1 MTPNPYDLIILNKLL
16 TILDKYVLI
25 GSMADDSQ
33 IKKEIQAELLSPII
47 EALES
52 EGITLPYLSKQLKKE
67 LKAKEIKVFNDKG
80 TIIYSD
86 GVPAL
91 DIQQRARIDAHKL
104 RGDYP
109 AEEHRI
115 TGEMVTS
122 RSEAEIEEL
131 KKIADRVVEEIRSN
145 KKD

>member
-1 MTPNPYDLIILNKLL
+1 
-16 TILDKYVLI
+16 
-25 GSMADDSQ
+25 MAEDSR
-33 IKKEIQAELLSPII
+33 IKKEIEAELLSPII
-47 EALES
+47 EALDA

-109 AEEHRI
+109 AEKHEVSGSI
-115 TGEMVTS
+115 TVDTGIKREGD
-122 RSEAEIEEL
+122 E
-131 KKIADRVVEEIRSN
+131 
-145 KKD
+145 

>member
-1 MTPNPYDLIILNKLL
+1 
-16 TILDKYVLI
+16 
-25 GSMADDSQ
+25 MA
-33 IKKEIQAELLSPII
+33 KEVTAAEFQKSIESPVIA
-47 EALES
+47 ALEK
-52 EGITLPYLSKQLKKE
+52 EGITLSHLSKILHKE

-115 TGEMVTS
+115 TGEMITS
-122 RSEAEIEEL
+122 RSREEIKEL
-131 KKIADRVVEEIRSN
+131 QEIANRVVDEIRKG
-145 KKD
+145 KKGKK

>member
-1 MTPNPYDLIILNKLL
+1 M
-16 TILDKYVLI
+16 VE
-25 GSMADDSQ
+25 DSQ
-33 IKKEIQAELLSPII
+33 IKKEIEAELLSPLI
-47 EALES
+47 EALDA

-80 TIIYSD
+80 KIIYSD

-115 TGEMVTS
+115 SGEMITS
-122 RSEAEIEEL
+122 RSPEEIKDLQE
-131 KKIADRVVEEIRSN
+131 IASRVVDEIRKGRKG
-145 KKD
+145 KK

>member
-1 MTPNPYDLIILNKLL
+1 
-16 TILDKYVLI
+16 
-25 GSMADDSQ
+25 MA
-33 IKKEIQAELLSPII
+33 KEVTAAEFQKSIESPVIA
-47 EALES
+47 ALEK
-52 EGITLPYLSKQLKKE
+52 EGITLSHLSKILHKE

-115 TGEMVTS
+115 TGEMITS
-122 RSEAEIEEL
+122 RSP
-131 KKIADRVVEEIRSN
+131 EEIRDLQEIASRVVDEIRKGRRA
-145 KKD
+145 KK

>member
-1 MTPNPYDLIILNKLL
+1 M
-16 TILDKYVLI
+16 
-25 GSMADDSQ
+25 GSMAEYSQ

-47 EALES
+47 EALDA

-67 LKAKEIKVFNDKG
+67 LKAKEIKVFKSKNKV
-80 TIIYSD
+80 IYSK
-86 GVPAL
+86 GLNAL

-115 TGEMVTS
+115 TGEMITS
-122 RSEAEIEEL
+122 RSPEEIKDLQE
-131 KKIADRVVEEIRSN
+131 IASRVVDEIRKGRRT
-145 KKD
+145 KK

>member
-1 MTPNPYDLIILNKLL
+1 MVNKV
-16 TILDKYVLI
+16 T
-25 GSMADDSQ
+25 A
-33 IKKEIQAELLSPII
+33 AEFQKSIESPVIA
-47 EALES
+47 ALEK
-52 EGITLPYLSKQLKKE
+52 EGITLSYLSKILNKE

-80 TIIYSD
+80 RIIYSD

-122 RSEAEIEEL
+122 RSPEEIRDLQE
-131 KKIADRVVEEIRSN
+131 IAARVVEEIRKGRKV
-145 KKD
+145 KK

>member
-1 MTPNPYDLIILNKLL
+1 MTPNLYDLIILNKLL

-47 EALES
+47 EALDA
-52 EGITLPYLSKQLKKE
+52 EGITLPYLAKQLKKE
-67 LKAKEIKVFNDKG
+67 LKSKEIKVFNDKG
-80 TIIYSD
+80 KIIYSD

-91 DIQQRARIDAHKL
+91 DVQQRARIDAHKL

-115 TGEMVTS
+115 TGEMITS
-122 RSEAEIEEL
+122 RSQAEVEEL

>member
-1 MTPNPYDLIILNKLL
+1 M
-16 TILDKYVLI
+16 
-25 GSMADDSQ
+25 SDDYP
-33 IKKEIQAELLSPII
+33 IEKELLSPIL
-47 EALES
+47 EALDA
-52 EGITLPYLSKQLKKE
+52 EGITLPFLSKQLKKE

-80 TIIYSD
+80 TVIYSD

-115 TGEMVTS
+115 TGEMITS
-122 RSEAEIEEL
+122 RSPEEIKDLQE
-131 KKIADRVVEEIRSN
+131 IASRVVDEIRKGKRH
-145 KKD
+145 KK

>member
-1 MTPNPYDLIILNKLL
+1 MSDISPEKKIR
-16 TILDKYVLI
+16 
-25 GSMADDSQ
+25 DS
-33 IKKEIQAELLSPII
+33 LLSPII
-47 EALES
+47 EALDA

-115 TGEMVTS
+115 TGEMITS
-122 RSEAEIEEL
+122 RSLDEIKDLQE
-131 KKIADRVVEEIRSN
+131 IANRVIVEIRRKA
-145 KKD
+145 KK

>member
-1 MTPNPYDLIILNKLL
+1 MTKEVTASEFQNSLNANP
-16 TILDKYVLI
+16 V
-25 GSMADDSQ
+25 
-33 IKKEIQAELLSPII
+33 IQA
-47 EALES
+47 LERK
-52 EGITLPYLSKQLKKE
+52 GITLDKLADYLNEE

-80 TIIYSD
+80 TIIYSE

-115 TGEMVTS
+115 TGEMVNT
-122 RSEAEIEEL
+122 RSPEEIEEL
-131 KKIADRVVEEIRSN
+131 RSIAQGLAKAIRKKG
-145 KKD
+145 K

>member
-1 MTPNPYDLIILNKLL
+1 MSLMDEN
-16 TILDKYVLI
+16 
-25 GSMADDSQ
+25 SQ
-33 IKKEIQAELLSPII
+33 IKKEIEAELLSPLL
-47 EALES
+47 EALDA
-52 EGITLPYLSKQLKKE
+52 EGITIKSLAKSLHKE

-80 TIIYSD
+80 TIIYSK

-115 TGEMVTS
+115 SGEMVNT
-122 RSEAEIEEL
+122 RSPEEIEEL
-131 KKIADRVVEEIRSN
+131 RSIAQGLAKAIRKKG
-145 KKD
+145 K

>member
-1 MTPNPYDLIILNKLL
+1 M
-16 TILDKYVLI
+16 VE
-25 GSMADDSQ
+25 DSQ
-33 IKKEIQAELLSPII
+33 IKKEIEAELLSPLI
-47 EALES
+47 EALDA
-52 EGITLPYLSKQLKKE
+52 EGITLPYLAKSLKKE

-80 TIIYSD
+80 MIIYSD

-115 TGEMVTS
+115 TGEMITS
-122 RSEAEIEEL
+122 RSPEEIKDLQE
-131 KKIADRVVEEIRSN
+131 IASRVVDEIRKGKGA
-145 KKD
+145 KK

>member
-1 MTPNPYDLIILNKLL
+1 MTL
-16 TILDKYVLI
+16 
-25 GSMADDSQ
+25 MAEDSQ
-33 IKKEIQAELLSPII
+33 IKKEIEAELLSPII
-47 EALES
+47 EALEG
-52 EGITLPYLSKQLKKE
+52 EGITIKSLAKALKKE

-122 RSEAEIEEL
+122 RSEAEVEEL
-131 KKIADRVVEEIRSN
+131 KKIADRVVEEIRSS
-145 KKD
+145 KKDQ

>member
-1 MTPNPYDLIILNKLL
+1 M
-16 TILDKYVLI
+16 
-25 GSMADDSQ
+25 GSMAEDSQ
-33 IKKEIQAELLSPII
+33 IKKEIEAELLSPLI
-47 EALES
+47 EALDA
-52 EGITLPYLSKQLKKE
+52 EGITLPFLSKQLKKE

-80 TIIYSD
+80 TIIYSN

-115 TGEMVTS
+115 TGEMITS
-122 RSEAEIEEL
+122 RSPEEIKDLQE
-131 KKIADRVVEEIRSN
+131 IASRVVDEIRKG
-145 KKD
+145 KKAKK

>member
-1 MTPNPYDLIILNKLL
+1 MR
-16 TILDKYVLI
+16 
-25 GSMADDSQ
+25 SMAEDSQ
-33 IKKEIQAELLSPII
+33 IKKEIEAELLSPLI
-47 EALES
+47 EALDA
-52 EGITLPYLSKQLKKE
+52 EGITLSFLSKQLKKE

-91 DIQQRARIDAHKL
+91 DVQQRARIDAHKL

-115 TGEMVTS
+115 TGEMITS
-122 RSEAEIEEL
+122 RSPEEIKDLQE
-131 KKIADRVVEEIRSN
+131 IASRVVDEIRRGKRA
-145 KKD
+145 KK